1 MNETDCLFTI
11 DGRKKE
17 DICHYG
23 IKGQKWG
30 ERHYQN
36 KDGSLTPAGRQRYSK
51 SGTNTSKTSSS
62 SSSRSGLKKRIP
74 GLKQEKDSVSVTKNG
89 SKLSLRN
96 TATDVS
102 DADFENTYKNLD
114 KIKKQVIAQ
123 LKKSNVA
130 LGKESPEA
138 FNKTSDFNITI
149 FNKKNSVCGV
159 YVQGTGKSR
168 YISGEFDLFT
178 EKEPLQFK

>member
-51 SGTNTSKTSSS
+51 TGNKSTSG
-62 SSSRSGLKKRIP
+62 RSGLQKKIP
-74 GLKQEKDSVSVTKNG
+74 GLKRDRIENQNCLSVTKNG
-89 SKLSLRN
+89 SKLRLLDS
-96 TATDVS
+96 ATDVS
-102 DADFENTYKNLD
+102 DKDFENTYKNLD
-114 KIKKQVIAQ
+114 KLKKQITSQ
-123 LKKSNVA
+123 LKKYNTA
-130 LGKESPEA
+130 TGKISPEA
-138 FNKTSDFNITI
+138 FDKTSDFNITI
-149 FNKKNSVCGV
+149 FNKKNAVCGV
-159 YVQGTGKSR
+159 YVHGTGKSQ
-168 YISGEFDLFT
+168 YVHGEFDLYT
-178 EKEPLQFK
+178 DKDPLQFD